1 MRIVYHLVMQVGRNI
16 ETERGIG
23 GRDDDAQVDYASI
36 FAGHNAYWAERH
48 KREVRRFDGI

>member
-23 GRDDDAQVDYASI
+23 GRDDDAQVDYVSI
-36 FAGHNAYWAERH
+36 CAGHNAYWAERH